1 MKLVQRGE
9 IYHLDRDPTQSHKQG
24 REQAG
29 RRFVFV
35 LSPADHDLAIVLPVS
50 QGITL
55 ARNQGFAVTLM
66 EAGTRTQGVILCNQ
80 PRTVALR
87 ARRQTHRERASA
99 CRGPSADADCAVG
112 DMKPGSAS
120 SGMPV

>member
-1 MKLVQRGE
+1 MKLVTRGE
-9 IYHLDRDPTQSHKQG
+9 IYHLDLDPTKG

-35 LSPADHDLAIVLPVS
+35 LSPADDDLAIVLPIS

-66 EAGTRTQGVILCNQ
+66 GAGTRTQGVIICNQ

-87 ARRQTHRERASA
+87 ARGAKRIEAAPDVVVDEVLMRIAPWAT
-99 CRGPSADADCAVG
+99 
-112 DMKPGSAS
+112 
-120 SGMPV
+120 

>member
-1 MKLVQRGE
+1 MKLVRRGE
-9 IYHLDRDPTQSHKQG
+9 IYHLDLDPTKG

-29 RRFVFV
+29 KRFVFV
-35 LSPADHDLAIVLPVS
+35 LSPADEDLAIVLPIS

-66 EAGTRTQGVILCNQ
+66 GTGTRTQGVIICNQ

-87 ARRQTHRERASA
+87 ARGAKRIEAA
-99 CRGPSADADCAVG
+99 PAVVV
-112 DMKPGSAS
+112 DEVLMRIAPWAT
-120 SGMPV
+120 

>member
-1 MKLVQRGE
+1 MKLVKRGE
-9 IYHLDRDPTQSHKQG
+9 IYHLDLDPTKG

-29 RRFVFV
+29 KRLVFV
-35 LSPADHDLAIVLPVS
+35 LSPADDDLAIVLPIS

-66 EAGTRTQGVILCNQ
+66 GAGTRTQGVIICNQ

-87 ARRQTHRERASA
+87 ACGAKRIESA
-99 CRGPSADADCAVG
+99 PDVVVDEVLMRIATWAT
-112 DMKPGSAS
+112 
-120 SGMPV
+120 

>member
-1 MKLVQRGE
+1 MKLVKRGE
-9 IYHLDRDPTQSHKQG
+9 IYHLDLDPTKG

-29 RRFVFV
+29 KRLVFV
-35 LSPADHDLAIVLPVS
+35 LSPADDDLAIVLPIS

-66 EAGTRTQGVILCNQ
+66 GAGTRTQGVIICNQ

-87 ARRQTHRERASA
+87 ARGAKRIESA
-99 CRGPSADADCAVG
+99 PDVVVDEVLMRIATWAT
-112 DMKPGSAS
+112 
-120 SGMPV
+120 